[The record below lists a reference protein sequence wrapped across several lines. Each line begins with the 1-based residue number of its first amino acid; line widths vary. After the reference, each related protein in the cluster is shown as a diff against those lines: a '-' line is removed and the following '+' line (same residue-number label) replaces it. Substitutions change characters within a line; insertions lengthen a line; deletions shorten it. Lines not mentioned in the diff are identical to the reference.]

1 MSAIGAVSIIQPSYQ
16 VAGYKVNQTQHSDF
30 AVLFGQN
37 SKNIHEDLPVDAKA
51 VYMNVVE
58 MRTNAK
64 LISTG
69 GDSNR
74 IPSGDIAVNM
84 IQTPTISIRTNQEY
98 NRYTIQAYQ
107 ARQIDYLSLAQS
119 VARQSINQV
128 YATLALTGS
137 GGAYEGVLNAAGK
150 ITQSAL
156 LTTDSFGETL
166 LDAQDPVELK
176 NQFVSFFNYQLSVLN
191 LVGASVHFG
200 ILTSQ
205 RVLQTLQT
213 KVIPVLQSGGG
224 MSWSIL
230 KTIEELYPNCT
241 FEWGKDDFR
250 FKGKGATSSKYDKMV
265 ISIATMPENKSGLGN
280 VSTNFAAETLGQKI
294 GENVIMRT
302 SNIVPFE
309 IPTVIENNGIRT
321 LYEVGAT
328 TSGWTLQSNTVQVIA
343 DIRFEA

>member
-1 MSAIGAVSIIQPSYQ
+1 MSNIGAVSIIQPSYQ

-37 SKNIHEDLPVDAKA
+37 AANIHEDLPVDAKA

-58 MRTNAK
+58 LRTNAK

-150 ITQSAL
+150 ITQTAL
-156 LTTDSFGETL
+156 LTTDSGGQTL
-166 LDAQDPVELK
+166 LELQNPLELK
-176 NQFVSFFNYQLSVLN
+176 NQLVSYINYQLSSLN
-191 LVGASVHFG
+191 LVGAAVHFG

-213 KVIPVLQSGGG
+213 KVIPLLSGGSG
-224 MSWSIL
+224 MSWSII
-230 KTIEELYPNCT
+230 KTIEELYPQCT
-241 FEWGKDDFR
+241 FAWGKDDFR
-250 FKGKGATSSKYDKMV
+250 FKGKGASGTKYDRMV
-265 ISIATMPENKSGLGN
+265 ISIATMPDNNSGLGN
-280 VSTNFAAETLGQKI
+280 ISTNFAADNLGQKI

-302 SNIVPFE
+302 SNVVPFE

-343 DIRFEA
+343 DIKFEA

>member
-1 MSAIGAVSIIQPSYQ
+1 MSNTGAVSLIHPSFQ
-16 VAGYKVNQTQHSDF
+16 IAGYKIGQTQHSDF
-30 AVLFGQN
+30 SVLFGQN
-37 SKNIHEDLPVDAKA
+37 AQNIKEDLPADAKA
-51 VYMNVVE
+51 VYMNVIE
-58 MRTNAK
+58 LRTNAK

-74 IPSGDIAVNM
+74 IPSGDIIWNM

-107 ARQIDYLSLAQS
+107 ARQIDYMSLSQS

-128 YATLALTGS
+128 SASLAITGS

-166 LDAQDPVELK
+166 LEAQDPIEIK
-176 NQFVSFFNYQLSVLN
+176 NQLVSFINYQLSALN
-191 LVGASVHFG
+191 LVGASVEFG
-200 ILTSQ
+200 VLTSQ

-213 KVIPVLQSGGG
+213 KVIPLISGGAG
-224 MSWSIL
+224 MSWSII
-230 KTIEELYPNCT
+230 KTIEELYPKCKFT
-241 FEWGKDDFR
+241 WGKDDFR

-265 ISIATMPENKSGLGN
+265 FVIANMPENTSGLGKI
-280 VSTNFAAETLGQKI
+280 STNFAADNLGQKI
-294 GENVIMRT
+294 GDNVVMHC

-321 LYEVGAT
+321 LYEIGAT
-328 TSGWTLQSNTVQVIA
+328 TSGWVLQSNTVQVIA
-343 DIRFEA
+343 DIKFEA